1 MRYAFPMQKIILVV
15 ALLGAPL
22 PPSMAEA
29 PNHRTSLAP
38 SARIESPPTEE
49 KLELIRRFMTVAG
62 IQSRLDSGSFLER
75 YAFVPELGWH
85 EGGVENRTESN
96 LLGGLTGPVEALNAI
111 YEKYRPVYQSEY
123 QQHLNWEF
131 TEDELRQMIA
141 FFDSSVGR
149 HYLDGTW
156 RMEAYIGTNMEETEQ
171 ALVAEAVQSYRSR

>member
-1 MRYAFPMQKIILVV
+1 MQKIILAV

-22 PPSMAEA
+22 SPLMAEG

-38 SARIESPPTEE
+38 SALIGSPPTEE
-49 KLELIRRFMTVAG
+49 KLELIRQFMTVVG

-85 EGGVENRTESN
+85 EGGVENLEESN
-96 LLGGLTGPVEALNAI
+96 LLDSLFGPIEALKAV
-111 YEKYRPVYQSEY
+111 YEKYRSVYQSEY
-123 QQHLNWEF
+123 EQHLNWEF

-141 FFDSSVGR
+141 FFDSSVGK

-171 ALVAEAVQSYRSR
+171 ALVAEAVQFYRSR

>member
-1 MRYAFPMQKIILVV
+1 MQKIILAA

-22 PPSMAEA
+22 SPSMAEA

-38 SARIESPPTEE
+38 SARIEAPPTEE
-49 KLELIRRFMTVAG
+49 KLALIRRFMTVMG

-75 YAFVPELGWH
+75 YAFVAELGWH
-85 EGGVENRTESN
+85 EGGVKNRKEV
-96 LLGGLTGPVEALNAI
+96 LGGLTGPIESLKAV

-123 QQHLNWEF
+123 EQHLNWEF

-141 FFDSSVGR
+141 FFDSSVGK

-156 RMEAYIGTNMEETEQ
+156 RMEAYIGTNIEETEQ
-171 ALVAEAVQSYRSR
+171 ELVAEAVQSYRSR

>member
-1 MRYAFPMQKIILVV
+1 MRYAHSMQKIILAA

-22 PPSMAEA
+22 SPLMAEA

-38 SARIESPPTEE
+38 SAGIEAPPTEE
-49 KLELIRRFMTVAG
+49 KLALIRRFLTVVG

-75 YAFVPELGWH
+75 YAFVLELGWH
-85 EGGVENRTESN
+85 EGGVEDRTESN
-96 LLGGLTGPVEALNAI
+96 LLGGLTGPIEALKDV

-123 QQHLNWEF
+123 EQHLNWEF

-141 FFDSSVGR
+141 FFDSSVGK

>member
-1 MRYAFPMQKIILVV
+1 
-15 ALLGAPL
+15 
-22 PPSMAEA
+22 
-29 PNHRTSLAP
+29 
-38 SARIESPPTEE
+38 
-49 KLELIRRFMTVAG
+49 MTVAG

-85 EGGVENRTESN
+85 EGGAENRTETN
-96 LLGGLTGPVEALNAI
+96 LLDGLAGPIEALKTV

-123 QQHLNWEF
+123 QEHLNWEF

-141 FFDSSVGR
+141 FFDSAVGK

-171 ALVAEAVQSYRSR
+171 ALVAEAVRSYRSR

>member
-1 MRYAFPMQKIILVV
+1 MRYALPMQKIILAV

-22 PPSMAEA
+22 SPSMAEA

-38 SARIESPPTEE
+38 SARIEAPPTEE
-49 KLELIRRFMTVAG
+49 KLALIRRFMTVVG

-75 YAFVPELGWH
+75 YAFVPGLGWH
-85 EGGVENRTESN
+85 EGRVENRKESN
-96 LLGGLTGPVEALNAI
+96 LLGGITGPIEALKAV

-123 QQHLNWEF
+123 EQHLNWEF

-141 FFDSSVGR
+141 FFDSAVGQ
-149 HYLDGTW
+149 HYLGGTW
-156 RMEAYIGTNMEETEQ
+156 RMEAYISTNMEETEQ